1 MKLGDVL
8 EGRFQID
15 RVAGKG
21 GAGVVFRGVDRE
33 SGAAVAIKA
42 GHADDHDL
50 RFQREVET
58 LATLRHPAIVRYL
71 GHGMSEGELY
81 LIMEWLDGQDLG
93 TRLKNGRLTLDESVS
108 VARQVAVALAAAHE
122 KGVVHRDVKPSNV
135 FLVDG
140 QTDRVKLLDFGI
152 ARRAGMAT
160 LTTTGILVGTP
171 SYMAPEQARG
181 TIDLHARVDVYG
193 LGALLFHCVTGRAPF
208 AADTI
213 DQVIARILTETAP
226 RLRSLVPEVPRDLDA
241 LVARMLSKDPQR
253 RPADGRA
260 VHTALVGIDTTAAV
274 LAGSAGEPGDPGEL
288 HASADDDTPAG
299 LVQSATLDA
308 RFRGSS
314 IAVLS
319 FSDMSP
325 AGDQGHLCDGIAEE
339 LINALSHVEGLRVAA
354 RSSSFRYKSSA
365 DAGPVEHRLAQ
376 ADAVEIGNRLGVDA
390 VLEGAVRRSGD
401 KLRVTVQLVDVA
413 TGYQRWSH
421 RFDGTLDD
429 VFAIEDQISSRVA
442 IALRGI
448 LTGRERDAI
457 RRPGTTAEAYGYFLR
472 ARQMIHS
479 VSPASYQ
486 AVVEM
491 LERAIEVDP
500 TYAPAYAGLAEM
512 HCRYYEWADGG
523 DAARLAADRA
533 SRRALELAPQLAE
546 SHVARGQ
553 VLKVFD
559 RYDEAELAY
568 QEAVRINPSSFDAYH
583 LHARMCFQ
591 RGKMEEAVEL
601 FRRAAALRVEDFQCA
616 LLLAQTLRV
625 LGREEEARTA
635 RREGIR
641 RAERHLEL
649 EPNDPRALSVGAA
662 ELFFDGQRERAIE
675 WAGRAAAAAPDDPAV
690 WYNVACTYAGM
701 GEAEEALRW
710 LEKVFGRGMG
720 GREWALQDPDFE
732 LLRDDPRFRA
742 LVAKAT

>member
-1 MKLGDVL
+1 M
-8 EGRFQID
+8 
-15 RVAGKG
+15 
-21 GAGVVFRGVDRE
+21 
-33 SGAAVAIKA
+33 
-42 GHADDHDL
+42 
-50 RFQREVET
+50 
-58 LATLRHPAIVRYL
+58 
-71 GHGMSEGELY
+71 
-81 LIMEWLDGQDLG
+81 
-93 TRLKNGRLTLDESVS
+93 
-108 VARQVAVALAAAHE
+108 
-122 KGVVHRDVKPSNV
+122 
-135 FLVDG
+135 
-140 QTDRVKLLDFGI
+140 
-152 ARRAGMAT
+152 
-160 LTTTGILVGTP
+160 
-171 SYMAPEQARG
+171 
-181 TIDLHARVDVYG
+181 
-193 LGALLFHCVTGRAPF
+193 
-208 AADTI
+208 
-213 DQVIARILTETAP
+213 
-226 RLRSLVPEVPRDLDA
+226 
-241 LVARMLSKDPQR
+241 
-253 RPADGRA
+253 
-260 VHTALVGIDTTAAV
+260 
-274 LAGSAGEPGDPGEL
+274 
-288 HASADDDTPAG
+288 
-299 LVQSATLDA
+299 
-308 RFRGSS
+308 
-314 IAVLS
+314 
-319 FSDMSP
+319 
-325 AGDQGHLCDGIAEE
+325 
-339 LINALSHVEGLRVAA
+339 
-354 RSSSFRYKSSA
+354 
-365 DAGPVEHRLAQ
+365 
-376 ADAVEIGNRLGVDA
+376 
-390 VLEGAVRRSGD
+390 
-401 KLRVTVQLVDVA
+401 
-413 TGYQRWSH
+413 
-421 RFDGTLDD
+421 
-429 VFAIEDQISSRVA
+429 FAIEDQISSRVA

-472 ARQMIHS
+472 ARQMIHR

-553 VLKVFD
+553 VLKVFG

-568 QEAVRINPSSFDAYH
+568 QDAVRINPSSFDAYH

-625 LGREEEARTA
+625 LGRHDEARPA

-649 EPNDPRALSVGAA
+649 EPDDPRALSVGAA

-701 GEAEEALRW
+701 GEVEEALRW

-742 LVAKAT
+742 LVAKAN

>member
-21 GAGVVFRGVDRE
+21 GAGVVFRGVDRT

-42 GHADDHDL
+42 GHADDQDL

-58 LATLRHPAIVRYL
+58 LAALRHPAIVTYL

-93 TRLKNGRLTLDESVS
+93 TRLKAGRLTLDESVS

-122 KGVVHRDVKPSNV
+122 KGIVHRDVKPSNV
-135 FLVDG
+135 FLVNG
-140 QTDRVKLLDFGI
+140 HTDRVKLLDFGI
-152 ARRAGMAT
+152 ARRAGMST
-160 LTTTGILVGTP
+160 LTSTGILVGTP

-181 TIDLHARVDVYG
+181 ISDLHARVNVYG

-208 AADTI
+208 AADSI
-213 DQVIARILTETAP
+213 EQVIARILTETAP
-226 RLRSLVPEVPRDLDA
+226 RLRSLVPEVSPELDA
-241 LVARMLSKDPQR
+241 LVARMLSKDPLR

-260 VHTALVGIDTTAAV
+260 VHTALVGIDVTAAPFAV
-274 LAGSAGEPGDPGEL
+274 GSAVEP
-288 HASADDDTPAG
+288 DDLGQLVGSPDEDTPDA

-365 DAGPVEHRLAQ
+365 
-376 ADAVEIGNRLGVDA
+376 ADAREIGTRLGVDA

-491 LERAIEVDP
+491 LERAIEVNP

-512 HCRYYEWADGG
+512 HCRYFEWADGG
-523 DAARLAADRA
+523 DPARQAADRA

-553 VLKVFD
+553 VLKVFG
-559 RYDEAELAY
+559 RYDEAGRAFE
-568 QEAVRINPSSFDAYH
+568 EAVRINPSSFDAYH

-591 RGKMEEAVEL
+591 RGKMEQAAEL
-601 FRRAAALRVEDFQCA
+601 FGRAAALRVEDFQCS
-616 LLLAQTLRV
+616 LLMAQTLRV
-625 LGREEEARTA
+625 LGRHDEARA
-635 RREGIR
+635 VRREGLR

-649 EPNDPRALSVGAA
+649 EPNDPRALSVGAP

-690 WYNVACTYAGM
+690 WYNVACAYAGM
-701 GEAEEALRW
+701 GEVEEALRW
-710 LEKVFGRGMG
+710 LEKLFGRGMG
-720 GREWALQDPDFE
+720 GREWALLDPDFD

-742 LVAKAT
+742 LVAKAN

>member
-1 MKLGDVL
+1 VRLGDVL

-58 LATLRHPAIVRYL
+58 LAALRHPAIVTYL
-71 GHGMSEGELY
+71 GHGMAEGELY
-81 LIMEWLDGQDLG
+81 LIMEWLDGEDLG
-93 TRLKNGRLTLDESVS
+93 TRLKAGRLTLDESVS

-122 KGVVHRDVKPSNV
+122 KGIVHRDVKPSNV
-135 FLVDG
+135 FLVGG
-140 QTDRVKLLDFGI
+140 QADRVKLLDFGI

-160 LTTTGILVGTP
+160 LTATGILVGTP

-181 TIDLHARVDVYG
+181 TIDLNSRVDVYG

-226 RLRSLVPEVPRDLDA
+226 RLRSVVPDVSAELDA
-241 LVARMLSKDPQR
+241 LVARMLSKDPLR

-260 VHTALVGIDTTAAV
+260 VHTALVGIDVTAAA
-274 LAGSAGEPGDPGEL
+274 LSAGSAGEPGDVREPAGSTDE
-288 HASADDDTPAG
+288 DTPQA

-354 RSSSFRYKSSA
+354 RSSSFRFKSSA
-365 DAGPVEHRLAQ
+365 D
-376 ADAVEIGNRLGVDA
+376 DAVEIGSRLGVDA

-553 VLKVFD
+553 VLKVFE

-568 QEAVRINPSSFDAYH
+568 KEAVRINPSSFDAYH
-583 LHARMCFQ
+583 LHGRMCFQ
-591 RGKMEEAVEL
+591 LGKMEEAVEL

-625 LGREEEARTA
+625 LGRHEEARTA
-635 RREGIR
+635 RREGLR
-641 RAERHLEL
+641 RAERQLEL
-649 EPNDPRALSVGAA
+649 EPNDPRALSLGAA
-662 ELFFDGQRERAIE
+662 ELFYDGQRERAIE
-675 WAGRAAAAAPDDPAV
+675 WAARAAAAAPDDPAV

-701 GEAEEALRW
+701 GEVEEALRW
-710 LEKVFGRGMG
+710 LEKLFGRGMG
-720 GREWALQDPDFE
+720 GREWALHDPDFD
-732 LLRDDPRFRA
+732 LLRDDARFRA

>member
-21 GAGVVFRGVDRE
+21 GAGVVFRGVDRQT
-33 SGAAVAIKA
+33 GAAVAIKA
-42 GHADDHDL
+42 GHADDPDL

-58 LATLRHPAIVRYL
+58 LAALRHPAIVNYL

-81 LIMEWLDGQDLG
+81 LVMEWLDGQDLG
-93 TRLKNGRLTLDESVS
+93 TRLKAGPLTLDQSVS

-122 KGVVHRDVKPSNV
+122 KGIVHRDVKPTNV
-135 FLVDG
+135 FLING

-160 LTTTGILVGTP
+160 LTSTGILVGTP

-181 TIDLHARVDVYG
+181 ASDLHARVDVYG
-193 LGALLFHCVTGRAPF
+193 LGGLLFHCVTGRAPF
-208 AADTI
+208 AADSI
-213 DQVIARILTETAP
+213 EQVIARILTETAP
-226 RLRSLVPEVPRDLDA
+226 RLRSLVPEVSADLDA
-241 LVARMLSKDPQR
+241 LVARMLSKDPLR

-260 VHTALVGIDTTAAV
+260 VHAALLGIDVTAAP
-274 LAGSAGEPGDPGEL
+274 LAGAPHEP
-288 HASADDDTPAG
+288 ADDDTPQV
-299 LVQSATLDA
+299 LMQSATLDA

-365 DAGPVEHRLAQ
+365 D
-376 ADAVEIGNRLGVDA
+376 DAVEIGTRLGVDA

-421 RFDGTLDD
+421 RFDGTIDD

-448 LTGRERDAI
+448 LSGRERDAI

-472 ARQMIHS
+472 ARQLIHS

-486 AVVEM
+486 TVVEM

-512 HCRYYEWADGG
+512 HCRYFEWADGG

-533 SRRALELAPQLAE
+533 SRRALELAPRLAE

-553 VLKVFD
+553 VLKVFGK
-559 RYDEAELAY
+559 YDEAELAY
-568 QEAVRINPSSFDAYH
+568 QEAVRINPSSFDAHH
-583 LHARMCFQ
+583 LHGRMCFQ
-591 RGKMEEAVEL
+591 RGKMEEAVDL

-616 LLLAQTLRV
+616 LLMAQTLRV
-625 LGREEEARTA
+625 LGRPDEAREA
-635 RREGIR
+635 RREGLR
-641 RAERHLEL
+641 RVERQLEL
-649 EPNDPRALSVGAA
+649 EPNDPRALSLGAA
-662 ELFFDGQRERAIE
+662 ELFYDGQRERAIE
-675 WAGRAAAAAPDDPAV
+675 WAARAAAAAPDDPAV

-701 GEAEEALRW
+701 GEKEEALRW
-710 LEKVFGRGMG
+710 LEMMFGRGMG
-720 GREWALQDPDFE
+720 GREWALHDPDFD